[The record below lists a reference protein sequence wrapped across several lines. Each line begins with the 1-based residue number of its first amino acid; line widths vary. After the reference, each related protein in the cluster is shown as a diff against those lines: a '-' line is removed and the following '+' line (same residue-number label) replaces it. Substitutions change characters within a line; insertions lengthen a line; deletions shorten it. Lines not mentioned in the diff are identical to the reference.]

1 MDMKLI
7 NQAIKESL
15 PQAVGEVL
23 TKELLEL
30 EELRDKINDLV
41 SENQNLLNI
50 NHVLKKENEN
60 LRQKEIEIE
69 HSIRIIE
76 ESQKKEFEVHKKT
89 SVHEAKVEAFQKLL
103 ELQEQRVKDMKD
115 VLIAVFKS
123 PVYRTYTHGT
133 APLHDVNGH
142 VVSGF
147 FDLKKDLTVE

>member
-103 ELQEQRVKDMKD
+103 ELQDQRVKDMKD

-123 PVYRTYTHGT
+123 PVYRSYTHGS
-133 APLHDVNGH
+133 APVKNPNGYFDTLHSSEH
-142 VVSGF
+142 
-147 FDLKKDLTVE
+147 KETTVE